1 MVDVDNM
8 QDFPALEPDLPP
20 PTTPSPSPAPATLFP
35 APPAPEPAAAAPSQK
50 GKRGKRFRPFGPPF
64 HELLYGM
71 NGKKIR
77 IRLEVPDPEEECPL
91 TLDPIKDDALS
102 FLSPDAKWFT
112 AFPDVTKA
120 TLACGHGFGALNLLY
135 HFARRNML
143 CPCCRAGINDRLSL
157 HCYPQHLRMRLNAKV
172 RTELDVDEQEH
183 VQEDRAAAT
192 AIASSLLMDDSNAR
206 SPWMAFEVQLVDFSD
221 RGSIRLAMRFYGDDA
236 NSTVTIDV
244 PLSPRPPTSMSNTNR
259 VFYLPPGPYTSLI
272 ETQLNDPSVRSFQ
285 LVSCVHLFHRTL
297 EIAST
302 ERVVLDRTQNRT
314 CITVPSVRGG
324 TFYDL
329 DFQRCGDET
338 GFSIYWLGWRA
349 PLAMFSGD
357 DIIMS
362 V

>member
-1 MVDVDNM
+1 MVDVDSM
-8 QDFPALEPDLPP
+8 QEFPALQHDSPPPVTPQPGLPSPAALFPAPDAAADLPP
-20 PTTPSPSPAPATLFP
+20 P
-35 APPAPEPAAAAPSQK
+35 K
-50 GKRGKRFRPFGPPF
+50 NKRGKRYRPFRPPF

-91 TLDPIKDDALS
+91 TLDPIKDDALP
-102 FLSPDAKWFT
+102 FLSQDARWFT
-112 AFPDVTKA
+112 AFPEVTKA

-157 HCYPQHLRMRLNAKV
+157 HCYPQHLRLRLNAKV
-172 RTELDVDEQEH
+172 RAELDTDEQEH
-183 VQEDRAAAT
+183 VREDRVAAT
-192 AIASSLLMDDSNAR
+192 AIASSLLAGAEDSNAR
-206 SPWMAFEVQLVDFSD
+206 SPWMAFEVQLIDFRE
-221 RGSIRLAMRFYGDDA
+221 RGSIRLAMRFFGVDA

-244 PLSPRPPTSMSNTNR
+244 PLSPRPNPASTNR
-259 VFYLPPGPYTSLI
+259 VFYLQPGPYTSLI
-272 ETQLNDPSVRSFQ
+272 EAQLNDPSVRSFQ
-285 LVSCVHLFHRTL
+285 LVSCVHLFQRTI

-302 ERVVLDRTQNRT
+302 ERVVIDRSQNRT

-324 TFYDL
+324 TYYDL

-338 GFSIYWLGWRA
+338 GLSIYWLGWRT